1 MARNEPEI
9 VTLAELLRD
18 DPAYKEYI
26 GEEETVETENVI
38 FEPKI
43 TPIIEKIIKD
53 PKQKVL
59 VAININDATYD
70 EVSLSF
76 INVSDK
82 PITLAR
88 PRVEA
93 PFDGNFFTFEPEAPY
108 LGKTVKRVP
117 YEEKDYITLQPNEKY
132 DANAFN
138 LNELYGLDK
147 SGYEYFIRY
156 EATHPLTGTTRMTKL
171 RSEDNIA
178 KKDTRKLVPVTN
190 NAEDELP
197 WVWEK
202 SDPLCFI
209 NGGIGHSGPKYIVS
223 SNEPISD
230 ETTEG
235 ELPWGQK
242 KSHPMDYVND
252 RGPRIIVPNNGPIS
266 DETTEV
272 EFEEKPKTE
281 GELPWGWLDNK
292 EKENDVHTSHVSQ
305 PELRSWENVREDV
318 KKVRV
323 EQTNK
328 FEKITNPEHNN
339 KLWVTLSTV
348 STGVALLGT
357 IIWVIPVL
365 LFAIL
370 GIVFGIVSL
379 KTKEALKTLAITSIA
394 LSGVAVLYAI
404 LFYIIVL
411 TFVTIFT
418 GILSQ

>member
-26 GEEETVETENVI
+26 GEEETLDVKNVT
-38 FEPKI
+38 FKPEI
-43 TPIIEKIIKD
+43 TSPIIEKIVKN

-59 VAININDATYD
+59 VVVNTDENAVYD

-82 PITLAR
+82 PVTLAR

-108 LGKTVKRVP
+108 LGKVVKRAP
-117 YEEKDYITLQPNEKY
+117 YEEKDFITLQPNEKY
-132 DANAFN
+132 DTNVFN
-138 LNELYGLDK
+138 LNELYELDK
-147 SGYEYFIRY
+147 SGYQYFIRY

-171 RSEDNIA
+171 RSEDNIV
-178 KKDTRKLVPVTN
+178 KDTRKLVPITD

-202 SDPLCFI
+202 SHPLDFI
-209 NGGIGHSGPKYIVS
+209 NGYHGDKIIVS
-223 SNEPISD
+223 NNELISD

-235 ELPWGQK
+235 
-242 KSHPMDYVND
+242 
-252 RGPRIIVPNNGPIS
+252 
-266 DETTEV
+266 

-281 GELPWGWLDNK
+281 GELPWGWLEES
-292 EKENDVHTSHVSQ
+292 EKDVHSSIPHVSQ
-305 PELRSWENVREDV
+305 PELRSWENVQEDV

-357 IIWVIPVL
+357 IIWVIPVI

-370 GIVFGIVSL
+370 GLTFGIVSI
-379 KTKEALKTLAITSIA
+379 KANEALKTLAITSIA
-394 LSGVAVLYAI
+394 LSAVAIAYAAIFYVALLI
-404 LFYIIVL
+404 LVN
-411 TFVTIFT
+411 IFT
-418 GILSQ
+418 GILTS